1 MSCRM
6 YENLVLLSL
15 FNSITS
21 FPSHHHKQHHAFSY
35 TTTTNCNQSNYFV
48 NMLNAL
54 VAALAVLLSIT
65 PSTVAFAPTRHT
77 SSRTTLYSPNSI
89 ISYHESPLTPNFS
102 TRSTLLSKR
111 TVLYADSAASNAA
124 PASAALN
131 DSCDVLV
138 LGSGPAARAIA
149 TLLAAPV
156 ESDRS
161 FDILLADANYD
172 RRWTPNYGVWQ
183 DEWQAIEKLYA
194 SFQQPLGPSVI
205 DRLWQVTDCFF
216 GGSFDIPVE
225 NRMRLDRPYCR
236 VDRDSLKRHLSPK
249 TEVEVKNDGEGNA
262 NYRVIRS
269 NHISKATAVNIY
281 SPAGSTV
288 HDDSGSTVLLQSKAG
303 DVTQVRAKLIVDCT
317 GHESRIVLKDD
328 RVKSI
333 PPGFQIAYGVLAK
346 VDESNIPDSE
356 YAGPYYKEAM
366 TLFDYRTDHFPEGS
380 NELSKAENAPTFM
393 YAMPLNDNRIFFE
406 ETSLVARPALSF
418 QECKERYLTR
428 MEHLGITITEIEEEE
443 FCYIPMGG
451 PLPAKDQRVVG
462 FGGAAAMVHPS
473 TGYHLCRAMMGAGS
487 VAKAIR
493 EELSSD
499 NFNPDRAA
507 ASAYNAIWSPTNIA
521 QRNFAVFGG
530 EFLMKQKVEGLRGF
544 FDGFFKLPLELWG
557 GFLAG
562 WPGLPNNE
570 NHETWW
576 ARLKFGLTFVSKLP
590 PQVAL
595 DMLLSI
601 ATYSIS
607 EGVPLPQSVTPLLG
621 LPDGYECKEKKA
633 AVGDVAAKAEARK
646 MIMDSKVEE
655 VVPVDFEQR
664 ELVTSKDE

>member
-1 MSCRM
+1 MTAAFTAT
-6 YENLVLLSL
+6 VVALL
-15 FNSITS
+15 
-21 FPSHHHKQHHAFSY
+21 
-35 TTTTNCNQSNYFV
+35 
-48 NMLNAL
+48 
-54 VAALAVLLSIT
+54 T
-65 PSTVAFAPTRHT
+65 PSTVAFAPARHNTAT
-77 SSRTTLYSPNSI
+77 SKLQTQNSI
-89 ISYHESPLTPNFS
+89 ISSHSTLTPIAVKA
-102 TRSTLLSKR
+102 RSTILSKS
-111 TVLYADSAASNAA
+111 TALFAQSTAAESVPA
-124 PASAALN
+124 PTSN

-138 LGSGPAARAIA
+138 LGSGPAARSIA
-149 TLLAAPV
+149 TLLASP
-156 ESDRS
+156 SSNGS
-161 FDILLADANYD
+161 FDILLADTNYD
-172 RRWTPNYGVWQ
+172 RRWAPNYGVWQ
-183 DEWQAIEKLYA
+183 DEWQAIQQLYS
-194 SFQQPLGPSVI
+194 SFQQPLGESCI
-205 DRLWQVTDCFF
+205 DRLWEVTDCFF

-236 VDRDSLKRHLSPK
+236 VDRDALRRHLSPK
-249 TEVEVKNDGEGNA
+249 DEVEVKNEGDGNA
-262 NYRVIRS
+262 KYRVIRS

-281 SPAGSTV
+281 SPAGSIV
-288 HDDSGSTVLLQSKAG
+288 HDDSGSTVLLQSKDG
-303 DVTQVRAKLIVDCT
+303 EVTQVRAKLIVDCT

-333 PPGFQIAYGVLAK
+333 PPGFQIAYGVLAR
-346 VDESNIPDSE
+346 VDESNIPNSD

-380 NELSKAENAPTFM
+380 NELSKAEKAPTFM
-393 YAMPLNDNRIFFE
+393 YAMPLDGNRIFFE
-406 ETSLVARPALSF
+406 ETSLVARPAVSF

-428 MEHLGITITEIEEEE
+428 MEHLGITITDIEEEE

-473 TGYHLCRAMMGAGS
+473 TGYHLCRAMMASGS
-487 VAKAIR
+487 VAEAIR
-493 EELSSD
+493 KELSNE

-530 EFLMKQKVEGLRGF
+530 EFLMKQNVEGLRGF

-576 ARLKFGLTFVSKLP
+576 ARLKFGLSFVSKLP
-590 PQVAL
+590 PQVAF
-595 DMLLSI
+595 DMLASI
-601 ATYSIS
+601 ATYSIT

-621 LPDGYECKEKKA
+621 LPDGYEYKEKSA
-633 AVGDVAAKAEARK
+633 AVGDVAAKSEAMK
-646 MIMDSKVEE
+646 MIMESTVEE
-655 VVPVDFEQR
+655 VVPVAFEQK
-664 ELVTSKDE
+664 EFAEV

>member
-1 MSCRM
+1 M
-6 YENLVLLSL
+6 LLI
-15 FNSITS
+15 NN
-21 FPSHHHKQHHAFSY
+21 AFA
-35 TTTTNCNQSNYFV
+35 TTV
-48 NMLNAL
+48 MAL
-54 VAALAVLLSIT
+54 LT
-65 PSTVAFAPTRHT
+65 PSALAFAPTRQIA
-77 SSRTTLYSPNSI
+77 STTLNAQNSI
-89 ISYHESPLTPNFS
+89 ISYQSSPLTHAPIS
-102 TRSTLLSKR
+102 ARSAILSKR
-111 TVLYADSAASNAA
+111 TSLFAQAAADSVPA
-124 PASAALN
+124 PTSN

-138 LGSGPAARAIA
+138 LGSGPAARSIA
-149 TLLAAPV
+149 TLLASP
-156 ESDRS
+156 SSNGS
-161 FDILLADANYD
+161 FDILLADTNYD
-172 RRWTPNYGVWQ
+172 RRWAANYGVWQ
-183 DEWQAIEKLYA
+183 DEWQSILQLYS
-194 SFQQPLGPSVI
+194 SFKQPLGASCV
-205 DRLWQVTDCFF
+205 DRLWEVTDCFF

-225 NRMRLDRPYCR
+225 SRMRLDRPYCR
-236 VDRDSLKRHLSPK
+236 VDRDALRRQLSPK
-249 TEVEVKNDGEGNA
+249 DEIEVKNDGDGNA

-281 SPAGSTV
+281 SPAGSMV
-288 HDDSGSTVLLQSKAG
+288 HDDSGSTVLLQSKDG

-346 VDESNIPDSE
+346 VDESNIPDSD

-380 NELSKAENAPTFM
+380 NELSKAEKAPTFM
-393 YAMPLNDNRIFFE
+393 YAMPLDGNRIFFE
-406 ETSLVARPALSF
+406 ETSLVARPAVSF

-451 PLPAKDQRVVG
+451 PLPAADQRVVG

-473 TGYHLCRAMMGAGS
+473 TGYHLCRAMMASGS
-487 VAKAIR
+487 AAEAIR
-493 EELSSD
+493 KELAND

-530 EFLMKQKVEGLRGF
+530 EFLMKQNVEGLRGF

-576 ARLKFGLTFVSKLP
+576 ARLKFGLSFVSKLP

-595 DMLLSI
+595 DMLVSI
-601 ATYSIS
+601 ATYSIT
-607 EGVPLPQSVTPLLG
+607 EGVPLPQSVSPLLG
-621 LPDGYECKEKKA
+621 LPDGYEYKEKSA
-633 AVGDVAAKAEARK
+633 AVGDVAAKSEAMK
-646 MIMDSKVEE
+646 MIMESKVEE
-655 VVPVDFEQR
+655 VVPVAFEQK
-664 ELVTSKDE
+664 EV